1 MLIETVTQFIY
12 ECWYGIPSRGG
23 NGEIIFINT
32 FKDKQ
37 NLIKGQIE

>member
-1 MLIETVTQFIY
+1 MNVVIEAPV
-12 ECWYGIPSRGG
+12 GG

-37 NLIKGQIE
+37 DLIKETN